1 MQARIPTDRISDFLR
16 GESRQYRT
24 AFNRENRR
32 PDRNWAAKAY
42 FTCARGPDKPIVTAR
57 STENQRLQP
66 TNEVR
71 EMSIKTGCQHKFVIK
86 TLRQRKTDSIIIY
99 RHKPHTGQDED
110 TRQCPRLSSW
120 VMDKLTELLNGNPR
134 FSTRDLTI
142 VIQNIV
148 RKEMGWPERKKLQPA
163 EFLGLLRDFPDRFHD
178 YNMSYQDIA

>member
-66 TNEVR
+66 TNE
-71 EMSIKTGCQHKFVIK
+71 
-86 TLRQRKTDSIIIY
+86 
-99 RHKPHTGQDED
+99 DED

-178 YNMSYQDIA
+178 YNMSYQDIADLCRKL

>member
-32 PDRNWAAKAY
+32 PDR
-42 FTCARGPDKPIVTAR
+42 
-57 STENQRLQP
+57 
-66 TNEVR
+66 
-71 EMSIKTGCQHKFVIK
+71 
-86 TLRQRKTDSIIIY
+86 
-99 RHKPHTGQDED
+99 DED

>member
-1 MQARIPTDRISDFLR
+1 M
-16 GESRQYRT
+16 
-24 AFNRENRR
+24 
-32 PDRNWAAKAY
+32 
-42 FTCARGPDKPIVTAR
+42 PIVTAR

-66 TNEVR
+66 TDDVR

-86 TLRQRKTDSIIIY
+86 TLQQRKTDSIIIY
-99 RHKPHTGQDED
+99 RHNPHTGHDED

-163 EFLGLLRDFPDRFHD
+163 DFLGLLRDFPDRFHD